1 MKSAQTLLEQR
12 LAVDDLQ
19 SGYAACIDE
28 DRLED
33 WPEFFVDDCLY
44 RITHIRDYQAGRPL
58 GVIYATSK
66 AMLRD
71 RVTSLRLANIYEKQ
85 RYRHIVS
92 PTRIVNAD
100 NADNGVLQTATSFLL
115 IRIMATGDTTI
126 FMSGVYH
133 DILVPNGDGLAFKEK
148 IVVADSASIDTLL
161 AIPV

>member
-1 MKSAQTLLEQR
+1 MQSAQTLLEQR
-12 LAVDDLQ
+12 LAADDLQ
-19 SGYAACIDE
+19 SSYAACIDE
-28 DRLED
+28 DRLAD
-33 WPEFFVDDCLY
+33 WPEFFIDDCLY

-100 NADNGVLQTATSFLL
+100 NGVVQTTTSFLL
-115 IRIMATGDTTI
+115 IRSMATGDTTI

-133 DILVPNGDGLAFKEK
+133 DILVAHGDGLAFKEK